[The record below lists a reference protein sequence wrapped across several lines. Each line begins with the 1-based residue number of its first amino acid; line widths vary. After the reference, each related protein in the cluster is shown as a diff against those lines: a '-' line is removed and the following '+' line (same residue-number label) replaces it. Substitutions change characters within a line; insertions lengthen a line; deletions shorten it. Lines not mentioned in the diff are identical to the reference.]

1 MSESVWIRLSQM
13 GDAGALMEIDSLTW
27 DEHSTPAQSLVW
39 NSREHYL
46 QKCPPGS
53 QLVAGIGEEL
63 CGYLGFDHPTPLE
76 SNRHV
81 YDINIAIHPS
91 YQRHGVGRKLMEAVK
106 QLAAERG
113 VRKLSLRV
121 LASNPGAVAF
131 YRSCGFTEQGRLVEE
146 FYLDGQYVDDI
157 LMWCPVEH
165 S

>member
-1 MSESVWIRLSQM
+1 MSESLWIRLSQM

-27 DEHSTPAQSLVW
+27 DEHSTPAERLVW
-39 NSREHYL
+39 SSREQYL

-53 QLVAGIGEEL
+53 QLVAGIGEEV

-81 YDINIAIHPS
+81 YELNIAIHPA
-91 YQRHGVGRKLMEAVK
+91 YQRLGVGRKLMEAVK

-121 LASNPGAVAF
+121 LASNPGAVSF
-131 YRSCGFTEQGRLVEE
+131 YRSCGFEEQGRLVEE
-146 FYLDGQYVDDI
+146 FYLGGLYVDDI